1 LCPWSTANSTSLPS
15 GTPTRGQPS
24 ELPLIPS
31 LNVCIPLPHT
41 RNTFSYSS
49 LQSSVIHCSNCLDIR
64 SSLLQLRAVIIL
76 SLLPSI
82 LQFHH
87 IPSNTME
94 LQHHHSCVLPANGSE
109 FDPSSL
115 GTSLDG
121 PSTQHRGVLQE
132 RSINWPHEHST
143 ASPVT
148 NTLYTSSRKPS
159 RSQSPA
165 ENVYSHQSN
174 PGGTYFT
181 GNVHAHHIGL
191 AGFGV
196 ERPAKQ
202 IKLELKR
209 LYQMLDRS
217 DKYKKYREKQP
228 VLTPAEFLAREERE
242 RRNKVDKDKS
252 PEKSVWPEFLERA
265 FWTGEWEHF
274 VVARYRFVMKQ
285 LTGPHSTH

>member
-1 LCPWSTANSTSLPS
+1 
-15 GTPTRGQPS
+15 
-24 ELPLIPS
+24 
-31 LNVCIPLPHT
+31 
-41 RNTFSYSS
+41 
-49 LQSSVIHCSNCLDIR
+49 
-64 SSLLQLRAVIIL
+64 
-76 SLLPSI
+76 
-82 LQFHH
+82 
-87 IPSNTME
+87 ME

-121 PSTQHRGVLQE
+121 PPTQHRGVLQE

-159 RSQSPA
+159 RSQSPV

-265 FWTGEWEHF
+265 FWTGEWEHSI
-274 VVARYRFVMKQ
+274 VARYRSLKK
-285 LTGPHSTH
+285 